1 MHIDNHIPA
10 LSDSGDLLERLDQLV
25 EIGVALSSERD
36 IDKLLE
42 SILVAAKSITNAD
55 GGTLYRMQEGRSLK
69 FEIVRND
76 SLGIA
81 MGGTSGVPIPFHPV
95 HLFDEQGRPVHSMV
109 AAYAVHHDRSVN
121 IADAYTEKGFDF
133 SGTKRF
139 DEKTGY
145 RSRSFLTIP
154 IKNHENEIIGVLQ
167 LINCKARASGAVKP
181 FSEADQRLA
190 ASLAS

>member
-1 MHIDNHIPA
+1 MNQLRTVPD
-10 LSDSGDLLERLDQLV
+10 SDDLLQRLDQLV

-55 GGTLYRMQEGRSLK
+55 GGTLYRMQDGRHLK
-69 FEIVRND
+69 FEIMRND
-76 SLGIA
+76 TLGIA

-95 HLFDEQGRPVHSMV
+95 RLYDEQGKPIHSMV
-109 AAYAVHHDRSVN
+109 AAYAVHHDCSVN
-121 IADAYTEKGFDF
+121 IVDAYTEKGFDF
-133 SGTKRF
+133 SGTKHF

-154 IKNHENEIIGVLQ
+154 IKNHEN
-167 LINCKARASGAVKP
+167 
-181 FSEADQRLA
+181 DW
-190 ASLAS
+190 

>member
-25 EIGVALSSERD
+25 EIGVSLSSERD

-55 GGTLYRMQEGRSLK
+55 GGTLYRMQEGKSLK
-69 FEIVRND
+69 FEIMRND

-81 MGGTSGVPIPFHPV
+81 MGGTSGVPIPFQPV
-95 HLFDEQGRPVHSMV
+95 NLYDEDGKPVHSMV
-109 AAYAVHHDRSVN
+109 AAYAVHHDCSVN

-167 LINCKARASGAVKP
+167 LINCKNRSTGAVKP